1 MNTHSQCERI
11 LKHLK
16 RKTLTRA
23 QAMNELGIANC
34 TARISE
40 LRQAGHAINDKWKTK
55 RNRFGDVCKFKVYR
69 LA

>member
-1 MNTHSQCERI
+1 MKSQHERI

-23 QAMNELGIANC
+23 QAMDILGIANV

-40 LRQAGHAINDKWKTK
+40 LRQEGHNIVDEWKTQ
-55 RNRFGDVCKFKVYR
+55 RNRFGDVTKFKVYR